1 MSHDASPSRTAR
13 NHDAARDDDDDDDD
27 TILADQTLPNHNA
40 NSPARSR
47 SASRQRRKKKSKKKR
62 NPGLAKKLGFITH
75 LLKTL
80 DLVVFAELS
89 ALYYM
94 EYVHLRLHDSLA
106 LGIPSDLSTPD
117 APCFDSCCAR
127 PASTCT

>member
-1 MSHDASPSRTAR
+1 MSHDASPDRTAR
-13 NHDAARDDDDDDDD
+13 NRDAADDDAND
-27 TILADQTLPNHNA
+27 NNA
-40 NSPARSR
+40 FSTARSR

-94 EYVHLRLHDSLA
+94 EYARF
-106 LGIPSDLSTPD
+106 PSP
-117 APCFDSCCAR
+117 
-127 PASTCT
+127 

>member
-1 MSHDASPSRTAR
+1 MSHDLPPTPTAPS
-13 NHDAARDDDDDDDD
+13 HDARAHDGHA
-27 TILADQTLPNHNA
+27 L
-40 NSPARSR
+40 SPARSR
-47 SASRQRRKKKSKKKR
+47 SSSPQRRKKSSKKKR

-94 EYVHLRLHDSLA
+94 EYTHRRPPPPAARRLSLTCRQGVPCSDS
-106 LGIPSDLSTPD
+106 SC
-117 APCFDSCCAR
+117 AP
-127 PASTCT
+127 PASTCI